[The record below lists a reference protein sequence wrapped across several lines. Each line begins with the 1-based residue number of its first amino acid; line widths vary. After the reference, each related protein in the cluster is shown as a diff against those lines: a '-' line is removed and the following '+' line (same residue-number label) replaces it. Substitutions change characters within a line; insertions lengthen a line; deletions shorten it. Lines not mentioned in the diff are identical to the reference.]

1 MHHSTRDRGTSA
13 PMKGN
18 AMENLNES
26 LLYSW
31 LTVSSVVNNERL
43 ASSTPF
49 NEAHVCYLLH
59 RQYISDPKTY
69 LTATELCAQTR
80 MLKSQMNKVLTS
92 LEKQELIERFPS
104 PDDKR
109 KAFIRIVESKIERFE
124 AIHARCLEIANYVSE
139 KLGPED
145 TAVATRL
152 FLRISDI
159 IDQTLVIGGERG
171 HNI

>member
-1 MHHSTRDRGTSA
+1 
-13 PMKGN
+13 MKDLN
-18 AMENLNES
+18 ENL
-26 LLYSW
+26 LFSW

-43 ASSTPF
+43 AASIPF

-59 RQYISDPKTY
+59 RQHLANPNVY

-80 MLKSQMNKVLTS
+80 MLKSQMNKVLTA
-92 LEKQELIERFPS
+92 LEKKNMIERHPS

-109 KAFIRIVESKIERFE
+109 KAFIRIVEEHMDAFE
-124 AIHARCLEIANYVSE
+124 ATHARCLEIANYVSE

-145 TAVATRL
+145 TKLAADL
-152 FLRISDI
+152 FLRISHI
-159 IDQTLVIGGERG
+159 IDETLVFGGERG